1 MATYEVTS
9 PDGKTWEVTTPEGA
23 SQDQVLSYAKQQWQ
37 AKPAQAAPKPAVVS
51 LGEEL
56 RQIPRAAGLTARA
69 VIKGVSGIPAIMADG
84 LGAAY
89 NKVADA
95 MPGEGR
101 GFRFGLTM
109 PALDNALTRL
119 GLPEPASPTERVVS
133 DMQSM
138 IGGTAGTIKAAEA
151 ATKGAVGLGQNV
163 LSSMA
168 ARPGVQL
175 TGAASAGL
183 AGGSVREAGG
193 GPVEQF
199 VASLLGGL
207 AGGAAA
213 DRVGAGV
220 NALKR
225 VLTPEPVKMRDV
237 DLKINLAL
245 ERSGM
250 DWSQVPERIRQQL
263 RQEVSSAL
271 DGGGTL
277 DADALRRLLS
287 YKATGTTPTVGQ
299 LKQDPGLI
307 TREKNLAK
315 TGANSTDPR
324 LQRLPALENQNT
336 AGLLA
341 NLDDMGARTSVR
353 PQDASGQVIN
363 SLSGTEATA
372 RGNIN
377 ALYSAARDSSGRSL
391 PLNHGVFNQR
401 VSQLLD
407 DANVGSFLPADIRNK
422 LNLMASGKPGYGLTV
437 DSAEQ
442 LKTSIGKL
450 QRGSSDGNV
459 RAALGLVRQA
469 LDETPLADSIRSNVD
484 NLPAIPGTVPPSTAG
499 AGQEA
504 IKAFGEARAA
514 NRQWMQ
520 TVEKNPALKAVV
532 DGVEPDQF
540 FQRYVIGKQASAAE
554 VRDLVG
560 MLNPQARQS
569 MKEAVAKY
577 LKDAAT
583 GGDSDIIKFGGK
595 SFRDALRAVE
605 DKLPALF
612 SSEEIQQLQHVA
624 AVSKYMQAQ
633 PAGSAVNNSNSGALM
648 IGRGLDVLDAFAQ
661 KIPLGGR
668 DVISGVIQG
677 MAQRQ
682 ALAPKNALA
691 VLAAPQQR
699 AGQLNPLMAASLLPA
714 PVNGRQDDRRN

>member
-1 MATYEVTS
+1 MAITAELHDGTRLEF
-9 PDGKTWEVTTPEGA
+9 PDGT
-23 SQDQVLSYAKQQWQ
+23 D
-37 AKPAQAAPKPAVVS
+37 PAVIQRTVKSVMSSRAPQETKPAVVS
-51 LGEEL
+51 AGEQL
-56 RQIPRAAGLTARA
+56 RAVPRALGLNARA
-69 VIKGVSGIPAIMADG
+69 AIKGVAAIPAMLTDG
-84 LGAAY
+84 VGAAY
-89 NKVADA
+89 NIAADA
-95 MPGEGR
+95 MPGDGR

-109 PALDNALTRL
+109 PALDSLLTKA
-119 GLPEPASPTERVVS
+119 GLPEPNTPTERVAS
-133 DMQSM
+133 DIMAMAS
-138 IGGTAGTIKAAEA
+138 GTAGTVKAAEKA
-151 ATKGAVGLGQNV
+151 AALLPGAAKAAAQA
-163 LSSMA
+163 MA

-175 TGAASAGL
+175 AGAATAGA

-193 GPVEQF
+193 GPGEQF
-199 VASLLGGL
+199 VASLAGGL

-213 DRVGAGV
+213 DKVGAGV
-220 NALKR
+220 NALAR
-225 VLTPEPVKMRDV
+225 RLTPQPVRLREA
-237 DLKINLAL
+237 DLKISLAL
-245 ERSGM
+245 ERSGV
-250 DWSQVPERIRQQL
+250 DWTQVPERIRQQL
-263 RQEVSSAL
+263 RQEVAGAL
-271 DGGGTL
+271 DGGTRL
-277 DADALRRLLS
+277 DPAALRRLLA

-324 LQRLPALENQNT
+324 LQQLPALENANT
-336 AGLLA
+336 SRLLSLLDEAGA
-341 NLDDMGARTSVR
+341 GSGVR
-353 PQDASGQVIN
+353 PQDASGQAIN
-363 SLSGTEATA
+363 ALSGLEATA

-391 PLNHGVFNQR
+391 PLNHGFFNQR

-422 LNLMASGKPGYGLTV
+422 LNAMASGRPGYGLTV

-450 QRGSSDGNV
+450 QRGSNDGNM

-469 LDETPLADSIRSNVD
+469 LDETPLADSIRSNID
-484 NLPAIPGTVPPSTAG
+484 NLPAVPGAVPPSTAG

-504 IKAFGEARAA
+504 VKAFGAARSA

-520 TVEKNPALKAVV
+520 QVEANPALRAVV
-532 DGVEPDQF
+532 EGVEPDQF

-560 MLNPQARQS
+560 MLNPQARAS
-569 MKEAVAKY
+569 MKNAVAKY

-583 GGDSDIIKFGGK
+583 GGDDDIIKFGGK

-612 SSEEIQQLQHVA
+612 STEEIQQLRSIA

-648 IGRGLDVLDAFAQ
+648 LGRGLDMLDAAAQ
-661 KIPLGGR
+661 KIPFGGR
-668 DVISGVIQG
+668 DVITGVLQG
-677 MAQRQ
+677 MAQREVMT
-682 ALAPKNALA
+682 PKNALA
-691 VLAAPQQR
+691 LMAGPKQR
-699 AGQLNPLMAASLLPA
+699 VGQLNPLMAASLLPA
-714 PVNGRQDDRRN
+714 PVNGRENDRRN